1 MIVTISFVALAILAL
16 AVRGID
22 DSSRYFDARLKDFQP
37 LLVVDMLPESFIAR
51 LRAGW
56 KREQQKGEEK
66 PLHSYVLCYLA
77 GVRQQNLALSTAVA
91 KRKRA
96 ACNRQPASVRRL
108 ATRIPECF
116 RKSST
121 AYAPSGWYDPK
132 R

>member
-77 GVRQQNLALSTAVA
+77 GVRQ
-91 KRKRA
+91 
-96 ACNRQPASVRRL
+96 
-108 ATRIPECF
+108 
-116 RKSST
+116 
-121 AYAPSGWYDPK
+121 
-132 R
+132 